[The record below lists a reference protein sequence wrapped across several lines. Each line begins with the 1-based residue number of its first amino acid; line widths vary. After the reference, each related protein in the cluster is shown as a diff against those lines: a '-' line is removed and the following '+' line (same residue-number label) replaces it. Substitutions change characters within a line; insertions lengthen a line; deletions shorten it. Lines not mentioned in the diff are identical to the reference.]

1 MPRPKKKTTGA
12 ASFCVP
18 RAAIEALIDHQAS
31 AYEICTYLTLAC
43 FTDPTGCYSTA
54 SVHAASTYTGANKAR
69 LAKAIARLKTI
80 TAKRSTSTPAPAPR
94 GRRALPPPPQDLGP
108 ILYDRAG
115 WEQVTGEVLPVGATP
130 QTTVQ
135 HVLPDFNEPLAE
147 RVWFGSNLV
156 RGVGGFDRP
165 LKALKNAG
173 EEAAR
178 LLLLLY
184 AAHDMD
190 LWGGV
195 DPHRGPWVHYEPA
208 DFNYPP
214 KPFNERP
221 YSEPIYGGQILRW
234 TRAGTVSS
242 GDFGKVW
249 RAPGSDWW
257 TAHTKAGGPM
267 WRAIEALE
275 AIGLIYEM
283 VLVLNRRGEAKT
295 FASGAEHYAVPANA
309 EPLYELAARTRHG
322 WQPAGE
328 EGLADATAATVE
340 HLRYPVNP
348 HGVPGRDTYA
358 ALVPTG
364 HGAMIAGV
372 YRLRFRP
379 SNPKNAGVRNAWAR
393 IHQGNRDGFA
403 LIQAARAAHK
413 LPELPSRT
421 EDLQKEAPKREA
433 RTRKTAGNRPK
444 IARSRERTLQ

>member
-43 FTDPTGCYSTA
+43 FTDPTGCNSTA
-54 SVHAASTYTGANKAR
+54 SVHAANTYTGANKTR

-80 TAKRSTSTPAPAPR
+80 TVKRATPAPAQDPAPAR
-94 GRRALPPPPQDLGP
+94 GRRTLPPPPQDLGP

-115 WEQVTGEVLPVGATP
+115 WEQMTGEVLPVGATP

-135 HVLPDFNEPLAE
+135 HVLPDFDEPLAE

-156 RGVGGFDRP
+156 RGVGEFDRP
-165 LKALKNAG
+165 LKALKDAG
-173 EEAAR
+173 DEAAR
-178 LLLLLY
+178 VLLLLY
-184 AAHDMD
+184 AAHDLD

-195 DPHRGPWVHYEPA
+195 DPHRGPWACYAPSA
-208 DFNYPP
+208 GT
-214 KPFNERP
+214 P
-221 YSEPIYGGQILRW
+221 YSDPIYGGQILRW
-234 TRAGTVSS
+234 TRRSPVLDLSFTK
-242 GDFGKVW
+242 KVW
-249 RAPGSDWW
+249 PASAADDTYWK
-257 TAHTKAGGPM
+257 AHKDADQPVFKA
-267 WRAIEALE
+267 IKALE
-275 AIGLIYEM
+275 AIGLIYEI
-283 VLVLNRRGEAKT
+283 VLVLNRQGEKRT
-295 FASGAEHYAVPANA
+295 FSGGDAYYDVPDNA

-322 WQPAGE
+322 WRPVGE
-328 EGLADATAATVE
+328 EGLADETAATVTALG
-340 HLRYPVNP
+340 HPV
-348 HGVPGRDTYA
+348 VPRDTYA
-358 ALVPTG
+358 AFVPTG

-403 LIQAARAAHK
+403 LIQAIRAAHK
-413 LPELPSRT
+413 LPELPPRAQ
-421 EDLQKEAPKREA
+421 DLPKEAPKRAE

-444 IARSRERTLQ
+444 ITGYRERTLQ